1 MDFLKSAG
9 GKVLS
14 GLVSL
19 AVVAAAISWWRT
31 SPADRQI
38 AIAGTERMAAWCGI
52 VLVVPWAS
60 FFLIAWVARFQRNEA
75 GAALV
80 VLMTAAELALLAALF
95 HWSIQ
100 GTLAWSGFVLGGLVA
115 GVYNLLTCDWLAE
128 KLE

>member
-1 MDFLKSAG
+1 MDFLKTAG
-9 GKVLS
+9 GKILG

-31 SPADRQI
+31 SPAEREA
-38 AIAGTERMAAWCGI
+38 AIGATERMAAWCGI
-52 VLVVPWAS
+52 VLLVPWAS
-60 FFLIAWVARFQRNEA
+60 FFLIAWVSRFQRNEA

-80 VLMTAAELALLAALF
+80 LVITAAELALLAALF

-115 GVYNLLTCDWLAE
+115 GVYNLLMCDWIAE

>member
-9 GKVLS
+9 GKILS
-14 GLVSL
+14 GLVAL
-19 AVVAAAISWWRT
+19 AVLAAAISWWRS
-31 SPADRQI
+31 SPAERDA

-60 FFLIAWVARFQRNEA
+60 FFLIAWVARFQRNDA
-75 GAALV
+75 GAVLV
-80 VLMTAAELALLAALF
+80 LAITAAEMALLAGLF
-95 HWSIQ
+95 QWSIH